1 MEDDTQ
7 DIEENNTSNIGSSSF
22 DENDKKNI
30 IEELYRCKS
39 RVADFVKA
47 IEGTQKQDALAGRKF
62 LKKQFTA
69 MTAVIN
75 TTNAFTKKQ
84 GDPLK
89 MLLHRAV
96 KAFILDIVNEPT
108 IHRRH
113 YRTLIYSYWHMVEL
127 FLGLALNGHGA
138 NVLKDALA
146 GLNTPEEKQPEK
158 MGLVEELR
166 RNKRI

>member
-1 MEDDTQ
+1 MEDETQ
-7 DIEENNTSNIGSSSF
+7 ENENTSTSNIGTSSF
-22 DENDKKNI
+22 DETDKKNI

-39 RVADFVKA
+39 RVADFIKA
-47 IEGTQKQDALAGRKF
+47 IEGTTRQDALAGRKF
-62 LKKQFTA
+62 LKKQYTA

-89 MLLHRAV
+89 LLLHRAN
-96 KAFILDIVNEPT
+96 KAFILDVVNEPT

-113 YRTLIYSYWHMVEL
+113 YVTLVYSYWHMVEL

-146 GLNTPEEKQPEK
+146 GLNTPEEKEPEK
-158 MGLVEELR
+158 IGLVDELR